1 DTCYLYPLDESAKEL
16 DPDKAEKNSYD
27 IAVLSDSTFTGG
39 SDILK
44 SQIIAFGSAW
54 MLDIRVAQSAG
65 SYDNSNYFIN
75 VLNTVTGKEAAMTIA
90 EKSLDTTSITVS
102 DSQISMIRNVTV
114 FIIPLMV
121 AVIGVIVYIR
131 RKNR

>member
-1 DTCYLYPLDESAKEL
+1 
-16 DPDKAEKNSYD
+16 
-27 IAVLSDSTFTGG
+27 
-39 SDILK
+39 
-44 SQIIAFGSAW
+44 
-54 MLDIRVAQSAG
+54 
-65 SYDNSNYFIN
+65 
-75 VLNTVTGKEAAMTIA
+75 MTIA